1 MSEVNII
8 KYLMLI
14 LKRYVIGGFIKYKYF
29 WYYLVSGIIS
39 GYFILKLP
47 DYRL

>member
-1 MSEVNII
+1 MSEDNII

-29 WYYLVSGIIS
+29 GIILYL
-39 GYFILKLP
+39 G
-47 DYRL
+47 